1 MNRLLALLIFLTFP
15 TFVMAQ
21 ENLAETANRF
31 LKSLTAAQQKTVQYP
46 FNSDER
52 QNWHFVPK
60 SDRKG
65 IPLEALNEQQKKAAF
80 DLVAASLSA
89 RGAQKISDIIQ
100 LENILRKLEGRSDND
115 HYRDPGKYYFTL
127 FGTPA
132 PNNVWGWRVE
142 GHHISLNFSAQNN
155 RLVAGTP
162 GFMGANPAIVP
173 DGPQKGKQ
181 TLQEETEGGFK
192 LLQALNATQLS
203 KAVISNR
210 ALSEIVTGASRK
222 AMIEQPQGIPYSELN
237 KDQQQLFL
245 QLVSI
250 YIHRYTKLFAD
261 EMMKELQAA
270 GLDKLLFAWAGS
282 QRQQPGE
289 GTYYRIQGPTII
301 IEYDN
306 TQNNANHVHTV
317 VRDLKRDFG
326 GDALLE
332 HYKEE
337 HE

>member
-1 MNRLLALLIFLTFP
+1 MNQFKAYLVMMIFP
-15 TFVMAQ
+15 TIAMAQ
-21 ENLAETANRF
+21 DNITTTANLF
-31 LKSLTAAQQKTVQYP
+31 FNSLTPVQQKKAQYP
-46 FNSDER
+46 FNSEER
-52 QNWHFVPK
+52 QNWHFIPK
-60 SDRKG
+60 NDRKG
-65 IPLEALNEQQKKAAF
+65 IPLEELNEPQKKAAF
-80 DLVAASLSA
+80 DLVAACLSA

-100 LENILRKLEGRSDND
+100 LESVLQKLEGRPEND
-115 HYRDPGKYYFTL
+115 TYRDPGKYYFTL

-132 PNNVWGWRVE
+132 ANSIWGWRIE

-181 TLQEETEGGFK
+181 TLQEETEAAFS
-192 LLQALNATQLS
+192 LLHGLDAAQLS
-203 KAVISNR
+203 KAVISNH

-222 AMIEQPQGIPYSELN
+222 AMIENPQGIRYSDLN
-237 KDQQQLFL
+237 NNQQLL
-245 QLVSI
+245 LLKLISV

-261 EMMKELQAA
+261 DMMKELQAA
-270 GLDKLLFAWAGS
+270 GLDKLQFAWAGS
-282 QRQQPGE
+282 QQMQPGE
-289 GTYYRIQGPTII
+289 GYYYRIQGPTII

-317 VRDLKRDFG
+317 VRDLKHDFG

-332 HYKEE
+332 HYKEG
-337 HE
+337 H